1 MKSIT
6 IFAVVN
12 SSLEKAWEYYV
23 NPEQVVKWNHA
34 SEDWHCPSAENDLK
48 VGGKFN
54 YVMASK
60 NKEQKFNFSGVYTE
74 IMPLK
79 KIAYTMDDGRKV
91 EVGFEQEKDGVKVKV
106 AFEMETENSEDLQRS
121 GWQAILDNYK
131 KIVEA

>member
-34 SEDWHCPSAENDLK
+34 SDDWHCPSAENDLK
-48 VGGKFN
+48 VGGKFI

-60 NKEQKFNFSGVYTE
+60 NKQQQFNFSGVYTE

-79 KIAYTMDDGRKV
+79 KISYVMDDGRKAAV
-91 EVGFEQEKDGVKVKV
+91 NFEQEKDGVKVTV
-106 AFEMETENSEDLQRS
+106 TFEMETENSEDLQRS

>member
-6 IFAVVN
+6 IFVVVN

-60 NKEQKFNFSGVYTE
+60 NKEQQFNFSGVYTE

-79 KIAYTMDDGRKV
+79 KIAYTMDDGRKA
-91 EVGFEQEKDGVKVKV
+91 EVGFEQEKDGVKVTV
-106 AFEMETENSEDLQRS
+106 TFEMETENSEDLQRS